1 MRSLRARLIL
11 WLMPPLLAVGLIAAG
26 AAYVFM
32 TQRLTEAYDQDLG
45 DIARAVAP
53 YLENRD
59 GTIALAFTP
68 QADAVLR
75 ADSSERI
82 YYAVLDERGVRL
94 AGDTGL
100 PEPPQF
106 AGDGPVFWDATM
118 RKRAIRM
125 TALHATVQAIPV
137 TIVAA
142 ETTTKRDIAARDAAL
157 SALGPVIVLSAA
169 TLLAIIVG
177 VRRGLLPLER
187 LREELQARSHV
198 HLRPIDEA
206 GVVHE
211 LRPLVHELNQM
222 LARLRDAQQTQ
233 SRFIAN
239 AAHQLRTPIAGLL
252 TQLDLARTDAA
263 TRAEH
268 VERAREGAMRL
279 ARLAQQILSL
289 AAADPA
295 SNPQDAR
302 EACDLAGIVERQ
314 ADGWLRAA
322 MPRGVELEFDLAPA
336 PVEGNPVLIGELATN
351 LVDNAVRYG
360 AHTVKV
366 STRRTGDRSLME
378 IVDDGPGI
386 PAAERTRVFERFQ
399 RLATS
404 DSEGSGLGL
413 SIVREIAQRHGACVE
428 MDDAPARSGTRIGVL
443 FPALP

>member
-11 WLMPPLLAVGLIAAG
+11 WLMPPLVAVGLVAAG

-32 TQRLTEAYDQDLG
+32 TDRLTEAYDQDLG

-53 YLENRD
+53 YLENHD
-59 GTIALAFTP
+59 GTIALAFTA

-82 YYAVLDERGVRL
+82 YYAVLDERGARL

-100 PEPPQF
+100 PEAPQF

-125 TALHATVQAIPV
+125 TALHATVQGIAV

-157 SALGPVIVLSAA
+157 SAIGPVIVLSAA

-177 VRRGLLPLER
+177 VRRGLLPLEH

-206 GVVHE
+206 GVVDE
-211 LRPLVHELNQM
+211 LRPLVHELNGM

-263 TRAEH
+263 ARGEH
-268 VERAREGAMRL
+268 VERAREGAVRL

-295 SNPQDAR
+295 SNPQAAR

-366 STRRTGDRSLME
+366 STGRAGPRSAIE
-378 IVDDGPGI
+378 VTDDGPGI
-386 PAAERTRVFERFQ
+386 PPEERSLIFERFH
-399 RLATS
+399 RLNNA
-404 DSEGSGLGL
+404 DGEGSGLGL
-413 SIVREIAQRHGACVE
+413 AIVREIAQRHDATIEVDEAPHGGAVVRV
-428 MDDAPARSGTRIGVL
+428 A
-443 FPALP
+443 FPVG